1 MKYKPIKTSLIK
13 LVTIFSSNGA
23 QDENIKKKGLSTFFG
38 QEVSEVFVFNVEIK
52 GEASMNFYP
61 IL

>member
-1 MKYKPIKTSLIK
+1 MKYMPIKTSLIK

-23 QDENIKKKGLSTFFG
+23 QDENIKKKVVSTFFG
-38 QEVSEVFVFNVEIK
+38 QVVSEVFVFNVEIK